1 MKASVIRRK
10 QARFDKWGNPICLD
24 VIAYGSKHLRGKYVV
39 YYDHAGRGL
48 YVTTSD
54 YEPEWCDDCDDID
67 REVYTGRCLA
77 KILRLARKGKI

>member
-10 QARFDKWGNPICLD
+10 QTRHDKWEYPIALD
-24 VIAYGSKHLRGKYVV
+24 GVAYGSKHLRGRYVV
-39 YYDHAGRGL
+39 YQDHAGRGL

-54 YEPEWCDDCDDID
+54 YQPEWCDDCDDID
-67 REVYTGRCLA
+67 REVYAGRCLA